1 MSGTL
6 VRKIPRSAAEA
17 LWNELLAA
25 GFEERSPP
33 AYAAWSAKGPGAS
46 VVYYESGKLV
56 VQGKGSADFAASYLS
71 PAGPVGEPPAQD
83 RVLHPVIGSDE
94 SGKGDYFGPLIV
106 AAVLIGPDDVAVL
119 DELGVRDSKTVS
131 DRDALRIAEEIE
143 GGYGDRVAVVAI
155 GPQRYNELHT
165 KFGKNLNRLLAWAH
179 ARAIEDLL
187 EKHECGHAVVD
198 KFAAEHVVKK
208 ALLERGRELSVTQ
221 RVRAESHPAVAA
233 ASIVARARFLRALAR
248 LGRDAGTKLP
258 KGAGWPVDAAA
269 KEIYGSGGEEALA
282 EVAKLHFK
290 TTEKA
295 RSAVGRGGG

>member
-1 MSGTL
+1 M
-6 VRKIPRSAAEA
+6 
-17 LWNELLAA
+17 
-25 GFEERSPP
+25 
-33 AYAAWSAKGPGAS
+33 
-46 VVYYESGKLV
+46 
-56 VQGKGSADFAASYLS
+56 
-71 PAGPVGEPPAQD
+71 
-83 RVLHPVIGSDE
+83 LHPVIGSDE
-94 SGKGDYFGPLIV
+94 SGKGDYFGPLVV
-106 AAVLIGPDDVAVL
+106 AAVLIGPDDVPVL

-143 GGYGDRVAVVAI
+143 SGYGDRVAVVAI
-155 GPQRYNELHT
+155 GPARYNELHA
-165 KFGKNLNRLLAWAH
+165 KFGRNLNRLLAWAH

-198 KFAAEHVVKK
+198 KFAGEHVVKK

-248 LGRDAGTKLP
+248 LGHGAGPKPP

-269 KEIYGSGGEEALA
+269 REIYASGGEDALA
-282 EVAKLHFK
+282 GVAKLHFK

-295 RSAVGRGGG
+295 RSAGPQRGE